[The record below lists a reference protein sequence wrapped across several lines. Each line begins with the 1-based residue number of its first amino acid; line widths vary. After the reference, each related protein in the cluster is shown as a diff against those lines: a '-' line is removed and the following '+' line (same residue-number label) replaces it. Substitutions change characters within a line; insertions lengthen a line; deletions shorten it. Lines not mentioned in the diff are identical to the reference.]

1 MELELGLKITK
12 TRDDITS
19 ISQYQLAKDRTGP
32 VFESRETNTMFI
44 LIAHLKGYK
53 RNNIDIKISE
63 DGSKISISGEKPI
76 QEMMM
81 MGWVML
87 KKDVEISQFNKTFKI
102 PEGVVLDRIK
112 AKFDEE
118 ESILKIVMP
127 KSLKGICGARIEEI
141 KEDESD
147 GGRSELEKSEADHIF
162 NSTGETSERGFREPE
177 VREMEDSESVM
188 EKEQVLSEKIEH
200 EAMKESDSEQNV
212 GASIPQNIVNAS
224 HDEESVREK
233 SKKSECEAIKT
244 LEPEQNVGNHIPQS
258 IGDDDRDDVEK
269 MLDKANGFS
278 QDKHGK
284 WLEKEF
290 EELKSET
297 EGIHKESVE
306 EVNSRERF
314 EETRTSEL
322 NKTEN
327 FEGTI
332 KKDMKRPKN
341 ETVEGDDECEAEN
354 SSKEVFE
361 AITTVREEFP
371 KQLPIALQGGVEV
384 SKREEP
390 KVVAKEALAEEQRA
404 EKANRSIEENTL
416 NETSRKEDEES
427 DNKRKV
433 KKVAEAMAL
442 GENEKPGYGVVKLK
456 EEGSI
461 RMNFEAN
468 KVVEEDISKDRNEQV
483 RVPKMNSR
491 DQPSVKENT
500 DKGGLHGSKRQ
511 ELLEGGKTKHFEE
524 EGAKIEQSVKKVN
537 GEKNGKIEAEAN
549 EGLRRDLTR
558 DTFQQEID
566 DPDIQTKE
574 SEQSLQESTGKGG
587 FEASMAEIKDA
598 AEVKEELVKQKSEA
612 KVGEAEDAE
621 DGAKLE
627 QPMKQ
632 AKGEKHEKIQDETTM
647 KGTKEPE
654 IQNKEK
660 DQQCVLEMNKGMLE
674 LSMATIEEAKEAR
687 EEFIKQQSGE
697 KMEEPKDVNNKGAT
711 IQQIVEK
718 ETGEKHE
725 KTQVEASGDLR
736 ENITKESKIQ
746 SEEKDQQSL
755 HDAMSEERFELS
767 TVARE
772 FPLQK
777 NGREGPNVESTET
790 TQESDSERITKTFQE
805 VVKEKNPKAFL
816 VGTDERDAKV
826 LSMGV
831 KKTEQGSEKKHDT
844 ELLSQENQRKEAC
857 ESRNQS
863 VNQDIEKSKKAK
875 EAESADQC
883 TYNTERTEAAAAIE
897 DQMAKPRFPTTQQF
911 EVEECTLQ
919 EDCKKKHEQSP
930 KSQKEY
936 HTNDLRNSI
945 GTKEQESERMEVLK
959 PEAPLEELLKK
970 SEQETRKDE
979 FQKGEKIEEKM
990 QDIEQSKSKVDDKD
1004 QQDVS
1009 KEIGAAEI
1017 IGRTEAKEQYASNAG
1032 SPAGSKETEK
1042 DLEATHETE
1051 KNFAQNVED
1060 NKLRNREEIKKTI
1073 SEENDE
1079 VKYAAELRRR
1089 TQVKEHQRKSE
1100 TAENEEEPPKLKE
1113 QIIEWK
1119 SPKTKECVPES
1130 TGIKQHG
1137 YGTEDTTLSQQST
1150 HEENRTPENAVD
1162 ELPETNT
1169 DTDYRKLVESGDP
1182 SEDERV
1188 ESFPAHI
1195 PENQGFGDNQ
1205 EGTKCPKISTGDP
1218 DKKGYQIT
1226 KDIDEELLRKQDL
1239 SGKIVHEE
1247 RGVQHFAKRGEPEE
1261 DPKQL
1266 HKRDKVKPIQTAID
1280 KKPIIIDIT
1289 PEIEKVNG
1297 FKQVAETM
1305 QKPQVKIEMIS
1316 KKGMD
1321 KPQRDETP
1329 PLAKEIK
1336 RKQPPELLWSSM
1348 GPENS
1353 QVKEDT
1359 TDEGHEECDIIE
1371 VEKQRESEEKDVSG
1385 GNNDKTKRTKKLFV
1399 PLFIAGSALL
1409 VSLVFMFVHRR
1420 RTKRR

>member
-63 DGSKISISGEKPI
+63 DGTKISISGEKPI
-76 QEMMM
+76 QEMTM

-87 KKDVEISQFNKTFKI
+87 KKDVEITQFNKAFKI

-127 KSLKGICGARIEEI
+127 KSLKGICGARIEEV

-162 NSTGETSERGFREPE
+162 NSIGETSERGFREPE
-177 VREMEDSESVM
+177 VQEMEDSESVM

-212 GASIPQNIVNAS
+212 SASIPQNIVDAN

-244 LEPEQNVGNHIPQS
+244 LEPEQNVGDHIPQS
-258 IGDDDRDDVEK
+258 IGDSSQEFSEESAVQQMKEADVEK

-278 QDKHGK
+278 QDKHGER
-284 WLEKEF
+284 LEKEF
-290 EELKSET
+290 GELKSET
-297 EGIHKESVE
+297 EGVE
-306 EVNSRERF
+306 EVISMERF

-322 NKTEN
+322 DKTES
-327 FEGTI
+327 FEETI

-341 ETVEGDDECEAEN
+341 ETVDGDDECE
-354 SSKEVFE
+354 
-361 AITTVREEFP
+361 
-371 KQLPIALQGGVEV
+371 
-384 SKREEP
+384 
-390 KVVAKEALAEEQRA
+390 QRT

-433 KKVAEAMAL
+433 KDRSYLPDIVVEGVFDAMQEKVPKKVAEAMAL
-442 GENEKPGYGVVKLK
+442 GENEKPGYGGVVKLK
-456 EEGSI
+456 EEGSM
-461 RMNFEAN
+461 RMKFEAN
-468 KVVEEDISKDRNEQV
+468 KVVEEDISRDRNEQV
-483 RVPKMNSR
+483 RVPKMKSR
-491 DQPSVKENT
+491 EQPSVKENT
-500 DKGGLHGSKRQ
+500 HEGGLHGSETQ
-511 ELLEGGKTKHFEE
+511 ELPEGGKTKHFKE
-524 EGAKIEQSVKKVN
+524 EGAKIEESVKKVN

-574 SEQSLQESTGKGG
+574 SEQILQESRGKGG

-598 AEVKEELVKQKSEA
+598 AEVKEELVKQKREA
-612 KVGEAEDAE
+612 KVGETEDAE

-627 QPMKQ
+627 PPMKKV
-632 AKGEKHEKIQDETTM
+632 KGEKHEKIQDETTK

-654 IQNKEK
+654 IQIKEK
-660 DQQCVLEMNKGMLE
+660 DQQCVLEMNKRMLE
-674 LSMATIEEAKEAR
+674 LSMATIEEAKEAK

-711 IQQIVEK
+711 IQQFVEK

-736 ENITKESKIQ
+736 ENITKDSMIQ

-755 HDAMSEERFELS
+755 HDAMSKERFEAS
-767 TVARE
+767 ITARE

-777 NGREGPNVESTET
+777 NGREGPNVESTEKET

-805 VVKEKNPKAFL
+805 VAKEKNPKAFL

-826 LSMGV
+826 LNMGV

-863 VNQDIEKSKKAK
+863 VNQDIVKSKKAK

-883 TYNTERTEAAAAIE
+883 TYKKERTEAAAAIE

-919 EDCKKKHEQSP
+919 EDCKKKHEPSP

-945 GTKEQESERMEVLK
+945 GRKEQESKHREVLK
-959 PEAPLEELLKK
+959 PEVPLEELLKK

-979 FQKGEKIEEKM
+979 FQKGEENEEKM
-990 QDIEQSKSKVDDKD
+990 QEIEQSKSKFDDKD
-1004 QQDVS
+1004 QQDVC

-1017 IGRTEAKEQYASNAG
+1017 IGRKMPEAKEQYASNAG
-1032 SPAGSKETEK
+1032 STTGRTETEK
-1042 DLEATHETE
+1042 DLEATHKTE
-1051 KNFAQNVED
+1051 KSLVQNLED
-1060 NKLRNREEIKKTI
+1060 KKLGNREEIKKTI

-1079 VKYAAELRRR
+1079 VKYAAELRKR

-1100 TAENEEEPPKLKE
+1100 TAENEAEPPKLKE

-1119 SPKTKECVPES
+1119 SPKTKGYVQES
-1130 TGIKQHG
+1130 TGKKQHD

-1150 HEENRTPENAVD
+1150 YEENRTPENAID
-1162 ELPETNT
+1162 ELLKKNT
-1169 DTDYRKLVESGDP
+1169 DTTYRKSVESVDP

-1188 ESFPAHI
+1188 ESFQAHI
-1195 PENQGFGDNQ
+1195 PENQGLEDNQ
-1205 EGTKCPKISTGDP
+1205 EGTKCPKISTGNP

-1239 SGKIVHEE
+1239 SEKIVHEE
-1247 RGVQHFAKRGEPEE
+1247 RGVQNFEKRGEPEE

-1266 HKRDKVKPIQTAID
+1266 RKREKVKPIQTAID
-1280 KKPIIIDIT
+1280 KKPIIMDIT
-1289 PEIEKVNG
+1289 PEFEKVNG

-1305 QKPQVKIEMIS
+1305 QKPPTKIEMIS

-1336 RKQPPELLWSSM
+1336 RKEPPELLWSSM

-1359 TDEGHEECDIIE
+1359 TDEGHEACDIIE
-1371 VEKQRESEEKDVSG
+1371 VEKQRECEEKDVSG
-1385 GNNDKTKRTKKLFV
+1385 GNNDKTERTKKLFV

-1420 RTKRR
+1420 RTKRRSN